1 MSSESNAVPAQGGAG
16 PATTNQTSPETQATP
31 EAQANPAVDKPA
43 APKGIGAMAGAMFL
57 MATSAIGPGFL
68 TQTSVF
74 TVQMGAA
81 FAFAIALS
89 IIVDIAIQLNVWR
102 VLAISGM
109 RANELGNTVL
119 PGLGWFLAVLVFIGG
134 IVFNIGN
141 IAGTGLGVNA
151 MLGIDARLGGIIAA
165 AIAVLVFL
173 SKRAGVALDRIVAG
187 LGAIMILLMLYV
199 AIVSQ
204 PPVGEALKN
213 TVMPESV
220 DFFVITTLIG
230 GTVGGYITFAGA
242 HRLID
247 SGLSGPE
254 NAGAIT
260 KTSVLGIIVTGIMRV
275 LLFLAVLG
283 VVATGVALSEDNTAA
298 DAFYNAAGEFGLRAF
313 GVVLFAAGLSS
324 VIGASYTSIS
334 FVTTQ
339 KTSPRTRNL
348 LTVGFI
354 VVCTVLFALL
364 NSAPQKLLIFA
375 GAFNGIILPIAFA
388 MVMWVAFRRR
398 DLTHGV
404 KQPMWLLIL
413 GVLALGLE
421 IIVGVKSIS
430 GIVNLWA

>member
-1 MSSESNAVPAQGGAG
+1 
-16 PATTNQTSPETQATP
+16 
-31 EAQANPAVDKPA
+31 
-43 APKGIGAMAGAMFL
+43 MAGAMFL
-57 MATSAIGPGFL
+57 MATSSIGPGFL

-81 FAFAIALS
+81 FAFAILLS
-89 IIVDIAIQLNVWR
+89 IVVDIAIQLNVWR
-102 VLAISGM
+102 VLCVSGM

-119 PGLGWFLAVLVFIGG
+119 PGLGWFFAVLVFLGG

-141 IAGTGLGVNA
+141 IAGTGLGLNA
-151 MLGIDARLGGIIAA
+151 MLGIDARIGGVIAA
-165 AIAVLVFL
+165 AIAVFIFL
-173 SKRAGVALDRIVAG
+173 SKRAGIALDRLVAA

-213 TVMPESV
+213 TVMPEEI

-247 SGLSGPE
+247 SGMSGSE
-254 NAGAIT
+254 HIKNIT
-260 KTSVLGIIVTGIMRV
+260 TTSVMGVIITGIMRV

-283 VVATGVALSEDNTAA
+283 VVSTGVALSEDNTAA
-298 DAFYNAAGEFGLRAF
+298 DAFRQAAGEFGLRAF

-339 KTSPRTRNL
+339 KVAPRTSNF

-354 VVCTVLFALL
+354 AVCTLLFLLL

-388 MVMWVAFRRR
+388 MVMWVAYRRR
-398 DLTHGV
+398 DLLGDSKYPT
-404 KQPMWLLIL
+404 WLLVL
-413 GVLALGLE
+413 GTLALLLE
-421 IIVGVKSIS
+421 FYIGFNSFS
-430 GIVNLWA
+430 GIMKLWA

>member
-1 MSSESNAVPAQGGAG
+1 MRPASRKDSLVSAETAAAVK
-16 PATTNQTSPETQATP
+16 
-31 EAQANPAVDKPA
+31 NP
-43 APKGIGAMAGAMFL
+43 PKGIGAMAGAMFL
-57 MATSAIGPGFL
+57 MATSSIGPGFL

-81 FAFAIALS
+81 FAFAILLS
-89 IIVDIAIQLNVWR
+89 IVVDIAIQLNVWR
-102 VLAISGM
+102 VLCVSGM

-119 PGLGWFLAVLVFIGG
+119 PGLGWFLAVLVFLGG

-141 IAGTGLGVNA
+141 IAGTGLGLNA
-151 MLGIDARLGGIIAA
+151 MLGIDARIGGVIAA
-165 AIAVLVFL
+165 AIAVFIFL
-173 SKRAGVALDRIVAG
+173 SKRAGIALDRLVAA

-213 TVMPESV
+213 TVMPEEI

-247 SGLSGPE
+247 SGMSGSE
-254 NAGAIT
+254 HIKNIT
-260 KTSVLGIIVTGIMRV
+260 TTSVMGVIITGIMRV

-283 VVATGVALSEDNTAA
+283 VVSTGVALSEDNTAA
-298 DAFYNAAGEFGLRAF
+298 DAFRQAAGEFGLRAF

-339 KTSPRTRNL
+339 KVAPRTSNF

-354 VVCTVLFALL
+354 AVCTLLFLLL

-388 MVMWVAFRRR
+388 MVMWVAYRRR
-398 DLTHGV
+398 DLLGDSKYPT
-404 KQPMWLLIL
+404 WLLVL
-413 GVLALGLE
+413 GTLALLLE
-421 IIVGVKSIS
+421 FYIGFNSFS
-430 GIVNLWA
+430 GIMKLWA

>member
-1 MSSESNAVPAQGGAG
+1 MCVTKLMRPASRKDSLVSAE
-16 PATTNQTSPETQATP
+16 TTEVVK
-31 EAQANPAVDKPA
+31 NP
-43 APKGIGAMAGAMFL
+43 PKGIGAMAGAMFL
-57 MATSAIGPGFL
+57 MATSSIGPGFL

-81 FAFAIALS
+81 FAFAILLS

-102 VLAISGM
+102 VLCLSGM

-134 IVFNIGN
+134 VVFNIGN
-141 IAGTGLGVNA
+141 IAGSGLGLNA
-151 MLGIDARLGGIIAA
+151 MLGIDARIGSVIAA
-165 AIAVLVFL
+165 AIAIFIFL
-173 SKRAGVALDRIVAG
+173 SKRAGIALDRLVAA

-213 TVMPESV
+213 TVMPEEV

-247 SGLSGPE
+247 NGMTGPE
-254 NAGAIT
+254 HIKNIT
-260 KTSVLGIIVTGIMRV
+260 TTSVMGVIITGIMRV

-283 VVATGVALSEDNTAA
+283 VVSTGVALSEDNTAA
-298 DAFYNAAGEFGLRAF
+298 DAFRQAAGEFGLRAF

-339 KTSPRTRNL
+339 KVTPRTRNF

-354 VVCTVLFALL
+354 VVCTILFVIL

-398 DLTHGV
+398 DLLGGV
-404 KQPMWLLIL
+404 KHPMWLLVVGSI
-413 GVLALGLE
+413 ALLLE
-421 IIVGVKSIS
+421 LYIGFNSIS
-430 GIVNLWA
+430 GIMKLWA

>member
-1 MSSESNAVPAQGGAG
+1 MSAE
-16 PATTNQTSPETQATP
+16 TTEVVK
-31 EAQANPAVDKPA
+31 NP
-43 APKGIGAMAGAMFL
+43 PKGIGAMAGAMFL
-57 MATSAIGPGFL
+57 MATSSIGPGFL

-81 FAFAIALS
+81 FAFAILLS

-102 VLAISGM
+102 VLCLSGM

-134 IVFNIGN
+134 VVFNIGN
-141 IAGTGLGVNA
+141 IAGSGLGLNA
-151 MLGIDARLGGIIAA
+151 MLGIDARIGSVIAA
-165 AIAVLVFL
+165 AIAIFIFL
-173 SKRAGVALDRIVAG
+173 SKRAGIALDRLVAA

-213 TVMPESV
+213 TVMPEEV

-247 SGLSGPE
+247 NGMTGPE
-254 NAGAIT
+254 YIKNIT
-260 KTSVLGIIVTGIMRV
+260 TTSVMGVIITGIMRV

-283 VVATGVALSEDNTAA
+283 VVSTGVALSEDNTAA
-298 DAFYNAAGEFGLRAF
+298 DAFRQAAGEFGLRAF

-339 KTSPRTRNL
+339 KVTPRTRNF

-354 VVCTVLFALL
+354 VVCTILFVIL

-398 DLTHGV
+398 DLLGGV
-404 KQPMWLLIL
+404 KHPMWLLVVGSI
-413 GVLALGLE
+413 ALLLE
-421 IIVGVKSIS
+421 LYIGFNSIS
-430 GIVNLWA
+430 GIMKLWA